1 MKFYYLLFL
10 FAVQSEKIIKN
21 IKINTIKDIE
31 LPSCRNCIY
40 YKPSVYSNDFTSPT
54 SKCEKIGKKNILTG
68 KISYDF
74 ADSCRNDELKC
85 GKEGKYFEEE
95 KELGMKMFIYKLTSI
110 LPETLLVS
118 LFVFSLLL
126 QFSIYTKN

>member
-10 FAVQSEKIIKN
+10 FSVQSENIIKN

-31 LPSCRNCIY
+31 LPSYGNCIY
-40 YKPSVYSNDFTSPT
+40 YKPNVYSNDFSSLTSR
-54 SKCEKIGKKNILTG
+54 CEKIGKKDILTG

-95 KELGMKMFIYKLTSI
+95 KNLDMKIFIYKLTSI
-110 LPETLLVS
+110 LLLVF
-118 LFVFSLLL
+118 LFVSILV
-126 QFSIYTKN
+126 QFLFILKIYR